1 MSDVE
6 TPVVA
11 PVEILDKPE
20 AVAATNVDFLSL
32 ISDEYKSTSNIK
44 DFKDANQMAKSY
56 IELQKM
62 VGGSVRIPPKD
73 ASPESKTEFF
83 NKIKDIDGIL
93 LKDDAELFSKLGRPS
108 KPEEYKLDNHLSED
122 YKAALKPEL
131 DSFKNIAYN
140 LGLSDAQAKGLLD
153 MRMGELEAQQ
163 QSFIAEQGK
172 TKDKLQKL
180 WGEDFDNR
188 LAGVKQVR
196 EILKDKFSAEIEAL
210 INSPAGNNPA
220 LLHVFSELAATYK
233 ENGHV
238 GMQSV
243 ELGTTPEMARD
254 KIAEKRRDVGF
265 MEAYNNFKHPGHAKA
280 VATIE
285 DLYRKL

>member
-1 MSDVE
+1 MMSDVE
-6 TPVVA
+6 TVVA
-11 PVEILDKPE
+11 PASLDKPVE

-32 ISDEYKSTSNIK
+32 INDEYKSTSNIK

-73 ASPESKTEFF
+73 ASPESRAEFF

-93 LKDDAELFSKLGRPS
+93 LKDDADLFNKLGRPEKAEDYKLELQMS
-108 KPEEYKLDNHLSED
+108 EEYK
-122 YKAALKPEL
+122 AMLKPEL
-131 DSFKNIAYN
+131 DSFKNVAHN
-140 LGLSDAQAKGLLD
+140 LGLTDVQAKGLLD
-153 MRMGELEAQQ
+153 MRMGELEAQNKQ
-163 QSFIAEQGK
+163 FIVSQER
-172 TKDKLQKL
+172 TKETLKKV

-196 EILKDKFSAEIEAL
+196 EILKDKFSDDIQAL

-233 ENGHV
+233 EKGHV

-243 ELGTTPEMARD
+243 ELGVTPEMARS
-254 KIAEKRRDVGF
+254 KIKEKRADIGF
-265 MEAYNNFKHPGHAKA
+265 MAAYNNSKHPDHAKA